1 MYYFFFV
8 SDGGY
13 RPTHEFP
20 SACPTTR
27 VTGYMKRTY
36 VVSRD
41 PAVLYVPVAEALDRG
56 PDIRRYISTTLHVVY
71 GGSSVTA

>member
-1 MYYFFFV
+1 
-8 SDGGY
+8 
-13 RPTHEFP
+13 
-20 SACPTTR
+20 
-27 VTGYMKRTY
+27 MKRTY